1 MAMPTLPDATVLP
14 TRRLLRPD
22 PSPSSGGR
30 GPTSSGRGAA
40 SRAPS
45 TAAAPPPIA
54 ALTGLRAV
62 AAVWVVAF
70 HYRDDLLALAPALR
84 PLEPLMSSG
93 YLGVDVFFVLSGFV
107 LAYNYA
113 GRLGRWAPREACGF
127 VRNRVA
133 RVWPVHVATLHLDL
147 LVAWA
152 VGALGVTAGGH
163 QRTPAAY
170 LQNLTMTHQW
180 FTDRSSFNAPAW
192 SISAEWAAYL
202 ACPLLLLALARVR
215 RPGTAGLLAVLAYA
229 SMLGVFAA
237 WARPDGNVPH
247 AGLLRVAVEF
257 AAGVLLLRVHQHLPR
272 RAGALALPWAAAVVV
287 VLLLVPVARTGYWL
301 APAFAVLT
309 LLLASGA
316 AQPDQRQDQPGGLL
330 GRLLAT
336 RWFGYWGEAS
346 YCLYM
351 THLLLLPV
359 LHRVIDPTV
368 AAGAPWPVG
377 LVVLVGYAGALAAAA
392 VALRRLVEVPAR
404 RALRARG

>member
-1 MAMPTLPDATVLP
+1 MPTPPAALAPPVRQQDGHLAPRAAPRAAP
-14 TRRLLRPD
+14 TARP
-22 PSPSSGGR
+22 
-30 GPTSSGRGAA
+30 
-40 SRAPS
+40 
-45 TAAAPPPIA
+45 AAAPAGTTRVGGGPAPIA

-70 HYRDDLLALAPALR
+70 HYRADVLTLVPALR
-84 PLEPLMSSG
+84 PLEPVLSAG

-107 LAYNYA
+107 LAYNYS
-113 GRLGRWAPREACGF
+113 GRLGSWAPREAGAF

-147 LVAWA
+147 VVAWA

-163 QRTPAAY
+163 RRTPAAY

-202 ACPLLLLALARVR
+202 ACPLLLLAMARVR
-215 RPGTAGLLAVLAYA
+215 RPWTAAAAAALAYA
-229 SMLGVFAA
+229 AMLGIFAL

-272 RAGALALPWAAAVVV
+272 RAAVLALPWAVALVA
-287 VLLLVPVARTGYWL
+287 VLLLVPAARSGYWL
-301 APAFAVLT
+301 APAFAVLIV
-309 LLLASGA
+309 
-316 AQPDQRQDQPGGLL
+316 
-330 GRLLAT
+330 LLAT
-336 RWFGYWGEAS
+336 PGRRPGQQPGEPLARLLGSRWFGYWGEAS

-359 LHRVIDPTV
+359 LHRVVHPEV
-368 AAGAPWPVG
+368 AAQAPWPVRAA
-377 LVVLVGYAGALAAAA
+377 VLLGYAAAMGAVA

-404 RALRARG
+404 RLLRARG